1 MHSGIELVD
10 KIDKLIKEKGISRRQ
25 LCADVGISNS
35 TIATWKTK
43 NILPTAELIGKVAK
57 ELNVSVDWLLN
68 GNDTEPP
75 NKDDKYHRE
84 NIFNRIKILLQERC
98 HHEVHEVRE
107 LFNIYLSDII
117 SFDIILNWRLYR
129 IDISEEIL
137 IKIAN
142 EIDIDVQYIL
152 TGESNNEYTF
162 NPHLY
167 KLAQQNE
174 HLLRCLHNANETDL
188 KFFNEYFNMKMW
200 YQDYMRQR
208 KKEEDSKLN
217 MS

>member
-57 ELNVSVDWLLN
+57 ELNVSVDWLLY

-84 NIFNRIKILLQERC
+84 NIFYRIKILLQERSQ
-98 HHEVHEVRE
+98 HKVHEARG
-107 LFNIYLSDII
+107 Y
-117 SFDIILNWRLYR
+117 
-129 IDISEEIL
+129 
-137 IKIAN
+137 
-142 EIDIDVQYIL
+142 
-152 TGESNNEYTF
+152 
-162 NPHLY
+162 
-167 KLAQQNE
+167 
-174 HLLRCLHNANETDL
+174 
-188 KFFNEYFNMKMW
+188 
-200 YQDYMRQR
+200 
-208 KKEEDSKLN
+208 
-217 MS
+217 

>member
-1 MHSGIELVD
+1 M
-10 KIDKLIKEKGISRRQ
+10 
-25 LCADVGISNS
+25 
-35 TIATWKTK
+35 
-43 NILPTAELIGKVAK
+43 
-57 ELNVSVDWLLN
+57 
-68 GNDTEPP
+68 
-75 NKDDKYHRE
+75 
-84 NIFNRIKILLQERC
+84 
-98 HHEVHEVRE
+98 
-107 LFNIYLSDII
+107 
-117 SFDIILNWRLYR
+117 NWRLYR

-142 EIDIDVQYIL
+142 KIDIDVQYIL

-174 HLLRCLHNANETDL
+174 HLLHCLHNANETDL